1 MTDKQRQLARHAL
14 GLPNKQKTS
23 FRNRFCASP
32 GSDDFAEWEA
42 MVSQGEAV
50 KFPSSLWGGD
60 SMFHLTLKAALAA
73 REPDEHISREEA
85 MEMRKW
91 QLCAESSE

>member
-1 MTDKQRQLARHAL
+1 MSVWGRATREPAL
-14 GLPNKQKTS
+14 S
-23 FRNRFCASP
+23 EAE
-32 GSDDFAEWEA
+32 GS
-42 MVSQGEAV
+42 GAV
-50 KFPSSLWGGD
+50 
-60 SMFHLTLKAALAA
+60 MFHLTLKAALAA